1 MSLCVLDEDKF
12 HLCCQLFLQ
21 LSEQLG
27 DGWSWEGGQEG
38 YLRKT
43 ALRSVVIDSS
53 SVWDYEGGG
62 ADTSCPSRSEQQ
74 EGKQA
79 AVDASAD
86 TDRIN
91 GDMEDEDDGVCVA
104 SAGSSQLLQYE
115 YHILHSCSYS
125 TPVLYF
131 RACTQA
137 KTLEVPGFLHW
148 HSTSVELICHMAHIA
163 NAAAWLHLYIPRA
176 QSQTALCIAPS
187 SPMQICTNKEHPLLG
202 QPFFML
208 HPCRTEEFMRPVL
221 QAAQDQH
228 RPVNYVL
235 SWLSVMGPVVGLDV
249 PLKYSTLL
257 HPEAPPGSTEPG

>member
-1 MSLCVLDEDKF
+1 MSLCVLDEEKF
-12 HLCCQLFLQ
+12 HLCCQLLLQ

-62 ADTSCPSRSEQQ
+62 ADTSCPSRSEQREGEQ
-74 EGKQA
+74 EQA
-79 AVDASAD
+79 NVDASAD
-86 TDRIN
+86 TDSIK
-91 GDMEDEDDGVCVA
+91 GDMEDEDEDEDDGVCVA

-137 KTLEVPGFLHW
+137 MDLSPL
-148 HSTSVELICHMAHIA
+148 S
-163 NAAAWLHLYIPRA
+163 LYSA
-176 QSQTALCIAPS
+176 SDSLS
-187 SPMQICTNKEHPLLG
+187 S
-202 QPFFML
+202 
-208 HPCRTEEFMRPVL
+208 
-221 QAAQDQH
+221 A
-228 RPVNYVL
+228 
-235 SWLSVMGPVVGLDV
+235 
-249 PLKYSTLL
+249 
-257 HPEAPPGSTEPG
+257 

>member
-1 MSLCVLDEDKF
+1 MSLCVLDEENF
-12 HLCCQLFLQ
+12 HLCCQLLLQ

-27 DGWSWEGGQEG
+27 DGWSWEGGQGSQEG

-53 SVWDYEGGG
+53 SVWDYEGGWS
-62 ADTSCPSRSEQQ
+62 DTSCQSQSEQQ
-74 EGKQA
+74 EGEQEQA

-86 TDRIN
+86 TNSIK
-91 GDMEDEDDGVCVA
+91 GDLEEQDEDDGVCVV

-131 RACTQA
+131 RTCTQEGRSLS
-137 KTLEVPGFLHW
+137 LEEVW
-148 HSTSVELICHMAHIA
+148 SSVHPNYRLR
-163 NAAAWLHLYIPRA
+163 L
-176 QSQTALCIAPS
+176 QS
-187 SPMQICTNKEHPLLG
+187 SPLNTITLQEHPLLG

-228 RPVNYVL
+228 RSVNYVL
-235 SWLSVMGPVVGLDV
+235 SWLSVVGPMVGLDV

-257 HPEAPPGSTEPG
+257 HPAAPSPAEILPPCTEAASST